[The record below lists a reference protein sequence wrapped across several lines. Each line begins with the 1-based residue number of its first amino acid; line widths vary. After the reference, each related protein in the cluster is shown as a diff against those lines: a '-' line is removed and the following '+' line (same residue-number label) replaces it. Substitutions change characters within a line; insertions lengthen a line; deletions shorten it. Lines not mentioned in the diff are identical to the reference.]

1 MRLAAC
7 VALRFAVLQAFVCAP
22 SLSRMRKGAVPPS
35 AVERWQQNA
44 AAWHEGEHSCS
55 DSCAASRVLC
65 VCARAC
71 ACVCVRVC
79 ACMRACVR
87 VCVCCVAVFD
97 TRQLPWRCAEMP
109 TCGPLWAVG
118 TASRSL
124 PRMSAR

>member
-87 VCVCCVAVFD
+87 ACAALLSLTHAICPGVAQRFLRAV
-97 TRQLPWRCAEMP
+97 RYGRSGLQAGRCR
-109 TCGPLWAVG
+109 G
-118 TASRSL
+118 
-124 PRMSAR
+124 